1 MWRSVYGLVSALL
14 IAMTIAPSVLA
25 ESHPTT
31 PATTGGGGTT
41 TVTAVPNTG
50 IGFMSDPAPAT
61 LVLGLLAVAALLAL
75 MAVTTWRRQ
84 EAS

>member
-31 PATTGGGGTT
+31 PATTGGGTT

-50 IGFMSDPAPAT
+50 IGIMTDPAPAAV
-61 LVLGLLAVAALLAL
+61 VLGLLAVAALLAL

>member
-31 PATTGGGGTT
+31 PATTGGGAT

-50 IGFMSDPAPAT
+50 IGFMTDPAPSA
-61 LVLGLLAVAALLAL
+61 LVLGLFAVAALLAL